1 MLTFKVRKNKSSVT
15 VTADAFLPG
24 RAYKEALSI
33 AKKLG
38 GEIGTTADNRFK
50 VNFVDRKTAD
60 KFVKSFN
67 KSYEAN
73 KKPETPAPKKGRGDT
88 TPTPAPTPSYKKLIA
103 PYKGKGSGANSE
115 VSHLLRAHGFTGTW
129 GSEEWAYW
137 MSVRG

>member
-24 RAYKEALSI
+24 RAYKEALNL
-33 AKKLG
+33 ADKLG
-38 GEIGTTADNRFK
+38 GEIGTTADKRFK

-60 KFVKSFN
+60 KFVKSFT

-73 KKPETPAPKKGRGDT
+73 KKPVSAPAPKKGRGNAT
-88 TPTPAPTPSYKKLIA
+88 PTPSYKKLIA

-115 VSHLLRAHGFTGTW
+115 VSRLLRAHGFNGTW

-137 MSVRG
+137 MNIRG